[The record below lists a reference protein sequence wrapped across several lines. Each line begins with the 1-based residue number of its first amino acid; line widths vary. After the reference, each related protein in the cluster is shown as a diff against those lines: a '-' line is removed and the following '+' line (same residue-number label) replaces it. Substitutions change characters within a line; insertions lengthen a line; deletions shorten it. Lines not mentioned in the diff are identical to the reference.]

1 MYRGFMFKFIYLSL
15 SCSLSR
21 ARALSVPAECQKL
34 AWKAGHKREC
44 VTGAAGAGAVG
55 SQARERAL
63 GMRRDTVARWTA
75 KEKRLWEKMKDLD
88 AKQDW
93 RGLAALEDEARM
105 AATQAP
111 TDLACNIYNRLGCC
125 YESMGQ
131 YGKAIELH
139 EEHKKIAEE
148 VGDRAGVGRA
158 CGNLGCCY
166 QSMGEYAR
174 AIALH
179 EESKK
184 IAEEVGD
191 RAGVGKAC
199 CCLGCCYR
207 SMGEYARAIALHEH
221 SCGCKHL
228 WTA

>member
-1 MYRGFMFKFIYLSL
+1 MQCVLCSCIVDLYAYFFSRSLALLLSL
-15 SCSLSR
+15 AR

-55 SQARERAL
+55 SLALGRAL
-63 GMRRDTVARWTA
+63 GMRQDTVARWTA

-125 YESMGQ
+125 YRSMGQ

-139 EEHKKIAEE
+139 QECKKIAEE
-148 VGDRAGVGRA
+148 VGDRQA
-158 CGNLGCCY
+158 CQQPNECTVQLCSHAMPDC
-166 QSMGEYAR
+166 SPF
-174 AIALH
+174 
-179 EESKK
+179 S
-184 IAEEVGD
+184 
-191 RAGVGKAC
+191 
-199 CCLGCCYR
+199 
-207 SMGEYARAIALHEH
+207 
-221 SCGCKHL
+221 
-228 WTA
+228 